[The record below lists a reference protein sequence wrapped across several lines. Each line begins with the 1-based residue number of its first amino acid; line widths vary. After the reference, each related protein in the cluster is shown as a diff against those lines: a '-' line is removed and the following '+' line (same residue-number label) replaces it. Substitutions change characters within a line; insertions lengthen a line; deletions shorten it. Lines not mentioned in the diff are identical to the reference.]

1 MLRSL
6 HKRCTPRRKRAIN
19 QMRFQRLTRGSNLAS
34 NPGAPAVSLHKSS
47 GSAPLPRPLVKGNAS
62 RRAGLAHADATQA
75 DPLPRLASRRR
86 ISLAPAK
93 PRRARNRMRRRCD
106 RQPERQRPG
115 RSAPPRRRKSR
126 PANARPSQNRG
137 AGNICDADE
146 PRAFACAASSTQRTR
161 GPRRRAAGDRSTG
174 SVPPPH
180 ERPCRGVTPRRR
192 SSCPTNNDHSCSP
205 CKEPRNKL
213 TRGLTTGLF
222 ALRLCP

>member
-86 ISLAPAK
+86 LSLTPAK
-93 PRRARNRMRRRCD
+93 PRRGRNRMRRRCD

-137 AGNICDADE
+137 AGNICDADAAARVRVRSDVHAAHAR
-146 PRAFACAASSTQRTR
+146 PPPSRRWRSVYRIGSSAARAAV
-161 GPRRRAAGDRSTG
+161 PRRDAA
-174 SVPPPH
+174 
-180 ERPCRGVTPRRR
+180 
-192 SSCPTNNDHSCSP
+192 
-205 CKEPRNKL
+205 
-213 TRGLTTGLF
+213 
-222 ALRLCP
+222 